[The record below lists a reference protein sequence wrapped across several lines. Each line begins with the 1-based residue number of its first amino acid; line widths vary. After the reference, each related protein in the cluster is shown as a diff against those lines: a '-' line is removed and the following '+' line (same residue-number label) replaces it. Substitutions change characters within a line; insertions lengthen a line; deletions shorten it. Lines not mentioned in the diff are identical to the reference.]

1 MSTADY
7 SNIHRYLD
15 EAFAGITMTPEIQ
28 DLKEEIRGNLAAR
41 VNELVESGVDA
52 NTAASR
58 AIDELGDI
66 GELVAEL
73 DGGPDDMVDSG
84 ADGAPTRPALTRP
97 AGLPAATSHADAY
110 AVYRVRPK
118 PAFVVTVVIASVV
131 TAGALALA
139 TLAATGV
146 LPLPIGVIILLSG
159 IAATGVALIVGDSLA
174 HETTTNHPV
183 PTNRAAAYFLASLL
197 TVFGLEIGALV
208 ALGTLPVWTVVFAA
222 LGVVAGIVLFAFLGA
237 TQTNRKKQWVRE
249 AARQYQMDDRF
260 TQDPV
265 AAARFGIYTVV
276 IWVLAFAAFIVLS
289 ITVGFAWSWLALL
302 VGFAGFMFLLARMLF
317 PSEKEGASSNKL

>member
-52 NTAASR
+52 NTAARR

-66 GELVAEL
+66 GELVTEL
-73 DGGPDDMVDSG
+73 DAGSADSGDSG
-84 ADGAPTRPALTRP
+84 ADGTSTRP
-97 AGLPAATSHADAY
+97 AGRPAATSHADAY

-139 TLAATGV
+139 ALAATGV
-146 LPLPIGVIILLSG
+146 LPLPVGVIILLSG

-183 PTNRAAAYFLASLL
+183 PTNRAAGYFLASLL
-197 TVFGLEIGALV
+197 TVFGLEFGALV

-317 PSEKEGASSNKL
+317 PSEKEGANKERS

>member
-7 SNIHRYLD
+7 SNIHRHLD
-15 EAFAGITMTPEIQ
+15 EAFAGIAMTPEIQ

-41 VNELVESGVDA
+41 VNELVEQGVDA

-58 AIDELGDI
+58 AVDELGDI
-66 GELVAEL
+66 RELVIEL
-73 DGGPDDMVDSG
+73 DGGAGG
-84 ADGAPTRPALTRP
+84 AAARPAAP
-97 AGLPAATSHADAY
+97 SHADAY

-118 PAFVVTVVIASVV
+118 PAFVVGIVIASVV

-139 TLAATGV
+139 TLAATRL

-159 IAATGVALIVGDSLA
+159 LAATGVAWIVGDSLA

-183 PTNRAAAYFLASLL
+183 PANRAAGYFLASLL
-197 TVFGLEIGALV
+197 TVFGLEIGAL
-208 ALGTLPVWTVVFAA
+208 AARGTLPVWMVVFAA
-222 LGVVAGIVLFAFLGA
+222 LGVVAGVVLFAFLGA

-249 AARQYQMDDRF
+249 AARQYQVEDRF
-260 TQDPV
+260 SQDPV

-317 PSEKEGASSNKL
+317 PSDKEEASKDRH

>member
-7 SNIHRYLD
+7 SNIHRLLD
-15 EAFAGITMTPEIQ
+15 EAFAGIAMTPEIQ
-28 DLKEEIRGNLAAR
+28 DLKEEIRGNLASR
-41 VNELVESGVDA
+41 VNDLVEQGVEE
-52 NTAASR
+52 NTAANR

-66 GELVAEL
+66 RELVAEL
-73 DGGPDDMVDSG
+73 DGTAGG
-84 ADGAPTRPALTRP
+84 AAAR
-97 AGLPAATSHADAY
+97 PAATWHADAY

-118 PAFVVTVVIASVV
+118 PAFVVSIVVAAVV

-139 TLAATGV
+139 ALAVARL
-146 LPLPIGVIILLSG
+146 LPLPVGVIILLSG
-159 IAATGVALIVGDSLA
+159 LAATGVAWIVGDSLA

-183 PTNRAAAYFLASLL
+183 PTNRAAGYFLASLL
-197 TVFGLEIGALV
+197 TVFGLEFGALI
-208 ALGTLPVWTVVFAA
+208 AFGTLPMWTVVFAA
-222 LGVVAGIVLFAFLGA
+222 LGVVAGVVLFAFLGA
-237 TQTNRKKQWVRE
+237 TQTNRKKQWARE
-249 AARQYQMDDRF
+249 AARQYQADDRF

-289 ITVGFAWSWLALL
+289 ITVGFIWSWLALL

-317 PSEKEGASSNKL
+317 PSDKGETAKDRH